1 MKTLKFTLLFFG
13 LIGFSQEKDTLM
25 IKDIEIPNAPALTLL
40 DKSFSIIESVSS
52 ANSISANLVN
62 VRDNT
67 VEITPYWFFKEK
79 DHKFSEKEYYGIN
92 EDKTQNIFVNLKK
105 IAVSVAYSP
114 TDSMTSISFGFRT
127 NLISIKKGN
136 KSNSAKKLYGSYNE
150 DRNSYFS
157 GKDPGQTESRMAIEM
172 ETVGDLGIATTNLTN
187 KYDAQNKEL
196 KQKIFKK
203 LKDYY
208 NNPLFSFDVAG
219 AVSSIYPDNQN
230 DRGRIGRIGIWG
242 TTKLD
247 LPLEEEYNN
256 FLKIY
261 LLGRFLNDKTI
272 FNTSL
277 NTYSNL
283 NFIDTGGKIQFQF
296 KSLSIS
302 GEFIN
307 RSGDVKDN
315 RVVGIIEYKI
325 SDSIYLSGGYGKNFD
340 DPLNGNLVTLFG
352 LKWGL
357 FKERQGEISN

>member
-13 LIGFSQEKDTLM
+13 LIGFSQEKDTLK
-25 IKDIEIPNAPALTLL
+25 IKDIEIPNSPALTLL
-40 DKSFSIIESVSS
+40 DKSFSIIESVASS
-52 ANSISANLVN
+52 NSISANLIN
-62 VRDNT
+62 VKDNT

-79 DHKFSEKEYYGIN
+79 NHLFSEKEYYGIN

-114 TDSMTSISFGFRT
+114 TDTLTSISFGFRT
-127 NLISIKKGN
+127 NLISVKKGN
-136 KSNSAKKLYGSYNE
+136 KSNSALKLYGLYNE
-150 DRNSYFS
+150 ERNSYFS
-157 GKDPGQTESRMAIEM
+157 GKDPGQTESRLAVEIK
-172 ETVGDLGIATTNLTN
+172 TVGDIGLATINLTN
-187 KYDAQNKEL
+187 RYDAQRKEA
-196 KQKIFKK
+196 KEKIFKK

-208 NNPLFSFDVAG
+208 NNPVFSFDIAG

-230 DRGRIGRIGIWG
+230 DKGRIGRIGIWG
-242 TTKLD
+242 TTKLN
-247 LPLEEEYNN
+247 LPLEEDYNN

-272 FNTSL
+272 FDTST

-307 RSGDVKDN
+307 RSGDIKDN
-315 RVVGIIEYKI
+315 RVVGVIEYKVN
-325 SDSIYLSGGYGKNFD
+325 DSMYLSGGYGKNFD
-340 DPLNGNLVTLFG
+340 DPLNGNLITLFG

-357 FKERQGEISN
+357 FKAKQGEITN